1 MRERGRFGPSS
12 GRADVGPKIA
22 IRSDRTGQKGPGK
35 RRSAAM
41 MFAFV
46 IALVGIAV
54 LGGMD
59 LAAAHR

>member
-1 MRERGRFGPSS
+1 MER
-12 GRADVGPKIA
+12 
-22 IRSDRTGQKGPGK
+22 DRPGQGSPGE

-54 LGGMD
+54 LGALN
-59 LAAAHR
+59 LAAAHG